1 MAGPAEL
8 LVDGAHQHVPAFR
21 FNGAVMKAS
30 LFIDGQWQQGHGA
43 ALDSSNPGTSQSIWS
58 GHCASSADV
67 DLAANAAR
75 AAFESWSALEFSER
89 EGIARKFAQFL
100 ERDRERLA
108 DAIGQ
113 ETGKPLWETR
123 IEVTTMIGKIDISV
137 RAYHQRS
144 GSSETETAGVTNI
157 LRHRPHGV
165 VGVFGPYNFP
175 GHLPNGHI
183 VPALLAGNCVLF
195 KPSEQAPWVA
205 EETVKLWQEAGIP
218 AGVLNLLQGE
228 RATGEAISQ
237 HAELDGLYFTGSA
250 RTGDILS
257 RQFAGQPGKI
267 LALEMGGNNPLIVG
281 SVSDDMA
288 ALYDVL
294 QSAYLSSGQ
303 RCTCARR
310 LYVQSGP
317 AGDDFIAKL
326 VRAVQRIKVGPYND
340 AEQPFMGCVISAQSA
355 QQLLSAQSRLIDL
368 GAIPLAEMKPLAL
381 GPAFLSPGL
390 LDVTPVRP
398 LPDEEYFGPLLQLI
412 RYDTLSEA
420 ITMANQTRYGLSAGL
435 LSEREEDWALFY
447 KKIRAGIVNWNRP
460 TTGASSAAPFG
471 GIGAS
476 GNHRAS
482 AFYAADYCAYPVAS
496 TAASRSSVPDQP
508 VPGTGF

>member
-1 MAGPAEL
+1 M
-8 LVDGAHQHVPAFR
+8 
-21 FNGAVMKAS
+21 NAS
-30 LFIDGQWQQGHGA
+30 LFIDGQWRKGHGA
-43 ALDSSNPGTSQSIWS
+43 ALDSSNPGTSRSIWS

-67 DLAANAAR
+67 DLAARAAR
-75 AAFESWSALEFSER
+75 AAFESWSALELSER
-89 EGIARKFAQFL
+89 EGIARKFAQLL

-108 DAIGQ
+108 DVIGQ

-123 IEVTTMIGKIDISV
+123 TEVTTMIGKIDISV
-137 RAYHQRS
+137 RAYHQRT
-144 GSSETETAGVTNI
+144 GSSETSVAGVKNI

-195 KPSEQAPWVA
+195 KPSEQTPWVA

-250 RTGDILS
+250 RTGHILS
-257 RQFAGQPGKI
+257 RQFADQPGKI

-281 SVSDDMA
+281 SVNDDTA

-310 LYVQSGP
+310 LYVQNGP
-317 AGDDFIAKL
+317 AGDNFIAKL
-326 VRAVQRIKVGPYND
+326 VRAVQRIKVGPYKD
-340 AEQPFMGCVISAQSA
+340 TEQPFMGCVISAQSA
-355 QQLLSAQSRLIDL
+355 QQLLSAQSRLIHL
-368 GAIPLAEMKPLAL
+368 GAIPLVEMKLLAL

-390 LDVTPVRP
+390 LNVTAIHP

-447 KKIRAGIVNWNRP
+447 SKIRAGIVNWNRP
-460 TTGASSAAPFG
+460 TTGASGAAPFG

-496 TAASRSSVPDQP
+496 VESRRSELP
-508 VPGTGF
+508 VNLAPGISL